1 MSYSFESRATI
12 GFIHA
17 TFIIY
22 KGSKQKAL
30 QVTRGPGS
38 NPEGIAARLSVK
50 RVEGSF
56 SLVR

>member
-1 MSYSFESRATI
+1 MLLISAVDRGLAQNCLGFEYARE
-12 GFIHA
+12 
-17 TFIIY
+17 
-22 KGSKQKAL
+22 AL
-30 QVTRGPGS
+30 QVARGPGA